1 MSFGWCPRVHL
12 SAKVFTVGLLGISVL
27 EPCELNLFFFY
38 FQRIHN
44 LFCLCVKE
52 LCDSSI

>member
-27 EPCELNLFFFY
+27 EPCELNLFFLFSTHTQSIL
-38 FQRIHN
+38 FMCQR
-44 LFCLCVKE
+44 VV
-52 LCDSSI
+52 